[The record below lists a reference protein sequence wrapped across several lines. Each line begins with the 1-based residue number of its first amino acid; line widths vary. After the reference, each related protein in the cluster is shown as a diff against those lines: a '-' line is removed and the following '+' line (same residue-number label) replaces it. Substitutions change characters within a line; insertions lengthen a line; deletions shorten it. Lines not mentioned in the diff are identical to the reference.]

1 MDHQEDTNV
10 SNTRTRLS
18 GREFDRKMY
27 AYLNSLQQ
35 QSLSRR
41 GVLKAGAAVAGAG
54 AVFATM
60 PSILPGIGVLAQDG
74 ETLTFGLESDPRA
87 VEPALGYDFTANV
100 VICNITEGPV
110 MVDPSGALQPLLAET
125 YEQPDQLTYIY
136 NLRSGVKFHDGSEM
150 TAADVI
156 ASIERVRNPAIASPM
171 AWMFDPAESIEAT
184 EDMQVTIKL
193 TEPSGTFQYVMSTT
207 AGHVMPKSLI
217 DSTLDTPTQSP
228 IGTGPYK
235 FDSWEAGSEITLQ
248 KHDEY
253 WQEGKP
259 YFQTAVFKIVT
270 DPTTR
275 TAGLS
280 TGELQMVRDI
290 QPDQLAVVQGIEN
303 VELLEVVGYTCEMVV
318 MRNDQEPFND
328 ANVRKAVSMAIDVP
342 SILENLYL
350 GAAVQSNS
358 TTVPPTMPGSA
369 ADQLAPVAFD
379 VDGAKA
385 ALAESAFPD
394 GFDTKLLVDS
404 ESTLR
409 VAEAQAIQ
417 QMLAEIGVNVEI
429 EQVPQADRITAFQ
442 TGEYE
447 GMAFHEWGADFPDAN
462 GMLLPLFLSTSIPPQ
477 NNQSYYS
484 NPDVDALLLGAEA
497 EADPET
503 RTQMLIDAQKAIAAD
518 MPIVWLDHNK
528 WFMAK
533 DKSLT
538 GYTIHPLFYWDAFMR
553 DLKKAE

>member
-1 MDHQEDTNV
+1 M
-10 SNTRTRLS
+10 SNDQSRLT
-18 GREFDRKMY
+18 GRAYDRKMY
-27 AYLNSLQQ
+27 AYFNSLQQ

-41 GVLKAGAAVAGAG
+41 GLLKAGAGLAGAG
-54 AVFATM
+54 ALMAAM
-60 PSILPGIGVLAQDG
+60 PSILPGVGVLAQDG
-74 ETLTFGLESDPRA
+74 ETLTFGLESDPRG

-100 VICNITEGPV
+100 VICNITEGPT
-110 MVDPSGALQPLLAET
+110 MVDTTGALQPLLAESV
-125 YEQPDQLTYIY
+125 EQPDQLTYIY
-136 NLRSGVKFHDGSEM
+136 NLRPGVTFHDGSEL

-171 AWMFDPAESIEAT
+171 AWMYDVTESIEAT
-184 EDMQVTIKL
+184 GDMQVTVKL
-193 TEPSGTFQYVMSTT
+193 SAPSGTFQYVSSTT
-207 AGHVMPKSLI
+207 AMHVMPKSLI
-217 DSTLDTPTQSP
+217 DSTIDTPTQSP

-235 FDSWEAGSEITLQ
+235 FESWAAGSEITLQ
-248 KHDEY
+248 KNDEY

-259 YFQTAVFKIVT
+259 YFQTAIFKIIT

-290 QPDQLAVVQGIEN
+290 QPDQLEVVQGIEN
-303 VELLEVVGYTCEMVV
+303 VELLEVIGYSCEMVV

-328 ANVRKAVSMAIDVP
+328 ANVRKAVSMAIDVE

-350 GAAVQSNS
+350 GAAVQANS

-369 ADQLAPVAFD
+369 SEELTPVAYD
-379 VDGAKA
+379 VEGAKA
-385 ALAESAFPD
+385 ALAESAYPD

-417 QMLAEIGVNVEI
+417 QMLLEIGVNVEI

-462 GMLLPLFLSTSIPPQ
+462 GMLLPLFLSTSVPPQ

-484 NPDVDALLLGAEA
+484 NPEVDALLNDAEA
-497 EADPET
+497 EGDAEK
-503 RTQMLIDAQKAIAAD
+503 RTQMLIDAQKLIAAD
-518 MPIVWLDHNK
+518 MPLIWLDHNK
-528 WFMAK
+528 WFMAM

-538 GYTIHPLFYWDAFMR
+538 GYNMHPLFYWDAFLR
-553 DLKKAE
+553 DLTKAE

>member
-1 MDHQEDTNV
+1 V
-10 SNTRTRLS
+10 SNDRTRLS
-18 GREFDRKMY
+18 GRNYDRTMY
-27 AYLNSLQQ
+27 SFFNAMQQ

-41 GVLKAGAAVAGAG
+41 GLLKAGAGIAGAS
-54 AVFATM
+54 AMMAAM

-74 ETLTFGLESDPRA
+74 ETLTFGLESDPRG

-110 MVDPSGALQPLLAET
+110 MVDASGALQTLLAESF
-125 YEQPDQLTYIY
+125 EQPDQLTYIY
-136 NLRSGVKFHDGSEM
+136 NLRPGVKFHDGSEL
-150 TAADVI
+150 TAADMI
-156 ASIERVRNPAIASPM
+156 ASIERVRNPSIASPM
-171 AWMFDPAESIEAT
+171 AWMFDPTESIEAT
-184 EDMQVTIKL
+184 GDMQVTIKL
-193 TEPSGTFQYVMSTT
+193 AEPSGTFQYVLSTT
-207 AGHVMPKSLI
+207 AGHIMPKSLI

-235 FDSWEAGSEITLQ
+235 FESWEAGSEITLQ

-259 YFQTAVFKIVT
+259 YFQTAVFKIIT

-275 TAGLS
+275 SAGLS

-290 QPDQLAVVQGIEN
+290 PPDQLEVVQGIEN
-303 VELLEVVGYTCEMVV
+303 VELLEVVGYTAEMVV

-328 ANVRKAVSMAIDVP
+328 PKVREAVSKAIDVP
-342 SILENLYL
+342 SILTNLYL

-358 TTVPPTMPGSA
+358 TTVPPTMPGTA
-369 ADQLAPVAFD
+369 ADQLTPVAYD
-379 VDGAKA
+379 VDAAKA
-385 ALAESAFPD
+385 AMAESTVPD

-404 ESTLR
+404 ENTLR

-417 QMLAEIGVNVEI
+417 QMLLEIGINVEI
-429 EQVPQADRITAFQ
+429 EQVPQADRITAYQ

-447 GMAFHEWGADFPDAN
+447 GMGFHEWGADFPDAN
-462 GMLLPLFLSTSIPPQ
+462 GMLLPLFLSTNVPPQ

-484 NPDVDALLLGAEA
+484 NPDVDVLLNGAEA
-497 EADPET
+497 EADAET
-503 RTQMLIDAQKAIAAD
+503 RTQMLIDAQKLIAAD
-518 MPIVWLDHNK
+518 MPIIWLDHNK

-533 DKSLT
+533 DTSLT
-538 GYTIHPLFYWDAFMR
+538 GYTMHPLFYWDAFLR

>member
-1 MDHQEDTNV
+1 MKETQNV
-10 SNTRTRLS
+10 SNDRTRLS
-18 GREFDRKMY
+18 GRNYDRKMY
-27 AYLNSLQQ
+27 THFNALQQ
-35 QSLSRR
+35 QAFSRR
-41 GVLKAGAAVAGAG
+41 GLLKAGAGIAGAG
-54 AVFATM
+54 AMMAPM

-100 VICNITEGPV
+100 VICNITEGPM
-110 MVDPSGALQPLLAET
+110 MVDTSGALQVLLAESF
-125 YEQPDQLTYIY
+125 EQPDQLTYIY
-136 NLRSGVKFHDGSEM
+136 NLRPGVKFHDGTDM
-150 TAADVI
+150 TAADLI

-184 EDMQVTIKL
+184 GDMQVTITL
-193 TEPSGTFQYVMSTT
+193 AEPSGTFQYVLSTT

-217 DSTLDTPTQSP
+217 DSTIDTPTQSP

-259 YFQTAVFKIVT
+259 FFQTAVFKIIT

-290 QPDQLAVVQGIEN
+290 QPDQLEVVQGIEN
-303 VELLEVVGYTCEMVV
+303 VELLEVIGYTCEMVV

-342 SILENLYL
+342 SILTNLYL
-350 GAAVQSNS
+350 GAAVPANS

-369 ADQLAPVAFD
+369 SDQLTPVAYD
-379 VDGAKA
+379 VEGAKA

-404 ESTLR
+404 ENTLR

-417 QMLAEIGVNVEI
+417 QMLLEIGVNVEI

-462 GMLLPLFLSTSIPPQ
+462 GMLLPLFLSASVPPQ

-484 NPDVDALLLGAEA
+484 NPDVDTLLNDAEA
-497 EADPET
+497 EGDAET
-503 RTQMLIDAQKAIAAD
+503 RTQMLIDAQKLIAAD
-518 MPIVWLDHNK
+518 MPLIWLDHNK

-538 GYTIHPLFYWDAFMR
+538 GYTMHPLFYWDAFLR
-553 DLKKAE
+553 DLTKA

>member
-1 MDHQEDTNV
+1 V
-10 SNTRTRLS
+10 SKDRTRLS
-18 GREFDRKMY
+18 GRNYDRTMY
-27 AYLNSLQQ
+27 SFFNSLQQ

-41 GVLKAGAAVAGAG
+41 GLLKAGAGLAGAG
-54 AVFATM
+54 AMMAAM

-100 VICNITEGPV
+100 VICNITEGPM
-110 MVDPSGALQPLLAET
+110 MVDPSGALQTLLAESF
-125 YEQPDQLTYIY
+125 EQPDQLTYIY
-136 NLRSGVKFHDGSEM
+136 NLRPGVKFHDGSDL
-150 TAADVI
+150 TAADLI

-171 AWMFDPAESIEAT
+171 AWMFDPTESIEAT
-184 EDMQVTIKL
+184 GDMQVTITL
-193 TEPSGTFQYVMSTT
+193 AEPSGTFQYVLSTT

-259 YFQTAVFKIVT
+259 YFQTAVFKIIT

-275 TAGLS
+275 SAGLS

-290 QPDQLAVVQGIEN
+290 PPDQLEVVTGIEN
-303 VELLEVVGYTCEMVV
+303 IELLEVVGYGCEMVV
-318 MRNDQEPFND
+318 MRNDQEPFTD
-328 ANVRKAVSMAIDVP
+328 LKVREAVSKAIDVP
-342 SILENLYL
+342 SILTNLYKN
-350 GAAVQSNS
+350 AAVQSNS

-369 ADQLAPVAFD
+369 ADQLSPVAFD
-379 VDGAKA
+379 VEAARA
-385 ALAESAFPD
+385 ALAESSVPD

-404 ESTLR
+404 ENTLR

-417 QMLAEIGVNVEI
+417 QMLLEIGINVEI

-462 GMLLPLFLSTSIPPQ
+462 GMLLPLFLSTSVPPQ

-484 NPDVDALLLGAEA
+484 NPEVDTLLNGAEA
-497 EADPET
+497 EADAET
-503 RTQMLIDAQKAIAAD
+503 RTQMLIDAQKLIAAD
-518 MPIVWLDHNK
+518 MPIIWLDHNK

-533 DKSLT
+533 DTSLT
-538 GYTIHPLFYWDAFMR
+538 GYTIHPLFYWDAFLR
-553 DLKKAE
+553 DLQKAE

>member
-1 MDHQEDTNV
+1 M
-10 SNTRTRLS
+10 
-18 GREFDRKMY
+18 
-27 AYLNSLQQ
+27 
-35 QSLSRR
+35 
-41 GVLKAGAAVAGAG
+41 
-54 AVFATM
+54 
-60 PSILPGIGVLAQDG
+60 
-74 ETLTFGLESDPRA
+74 
-87 VEPALGYDFTANV
+87 
-100 VICNITEGPV
+100 
-110 MVDPSGALQPLLAET
+110 MVDPSGALQPLLAESF
-125 YEQPDQLTYIY
+125 EQPDQLTYVY
-136 NLRSGVKFHDGSEM
+136 NLRPGVKFHDGTDL
-150 TAADVI
+150 TAADLM

-171 AWMFDPAESIEAT
+171 AWMFDVTESIEAT
-184 EDMQVTIKL
+184 GDMQVTIKL
-193 TEPSGTFQYVMSTT
+193 AEPSGTFQYVASTT
-207 AGHVMPKSLI
+207 AMHIMPKALI
-217 DSTLDTPTQSP
+217 DSTIDTPTQSP

-235 FDSWEAGSEITLQ
+235 FESWDAGSEITLQ
-248 KHDEY
+248 KNDEY

-259 YFQTAVFKIVT
+259 YFQTAIFKIIT

-303 VELLEVVGYTCEMVV
+303 VELLEVIGYSCEMVV

-350 GAAVQSNS
+350 GAAVQANS

-369 ADQLAPVAFD
+369 ADELSPVGFD
-379 VDGAKA
+379 VEAAKA
-385 ALAESAFPD
+385 ALAESAYPD

-417 QMLAEIGVNVEI
+417 QMLLEIGVNVEI

-462 GMLLPLFLSTSIPPQ
+462 GMLLPLFLSTSVPPQ

-484 NPDVDALLLGAEA
+484 NPDVDALLNGAEA
-497 EADPET
+497 EADAET
-503 RTQMLIDAQKAIAAD
+503 RTQMLIDAQKLIAAD
-518 MPIVWLDHNK
+518 MPLIWLDHNK

-538 GYTIHPLFYWDAFMR
+538 GYSMHPLFYWDAFLR
-553 DLKKAE
+553 DLTKA

>member
-1 MDHQEDTNV
+1 V
-10 SNTRTRLS
+10 SKDRTRLS
-18 GREFDRKMY
+18 GRNYDRTMY
-27 AYLNSLQQ
+27 SFFNSLQR

-41 GVLKAGAAVAGAG
+41 GLLKAGAGVAGAG
-54 AVFATM
+54 AMMAAM

-100 VICNITEGPV
+100 VICNITEGPM
-110 MVDPSGALQPLLAET
+110 MVDPSGALQTLLAESF
-125 YEQPDQLTYIY
+125 EQPDQLTYIY
-136 NLRSGVKFHDGSEM
+136 NLRPGVKFHDGSDL
-150 TAADVI
+150 TAADLI

-171 AWMFDPAESIEAT
+171 AWMFDPTESIEAT
-184 EDMQVTIKL
+184 GDMQVTITL
-193 TEPSGTFQYVMSTT
+193 AEPSGTFQYVLSTT

-259 YFQTAVFKIVT
+259 YFQTAVFKIIT

-275 TAGLS
+275 SAGLS

-290 QPDQLAVVQGIEN
+290 PPDQLEVVTGIEN
-303 VELLEVVGYTCEMVV
+303 IELLEVVGYGCEMVV
-318 MRNDQEPFND
+318 MRNDQEPFTD
-328 ANVRKAVSMAIDVP
+328 LKVREAVSKAIDVP
-342 SILENLYL
+342 SILTNLYKN
-350 GAAVQSNS
+350 AAVQSNS

-369 ADQLAPVAFD
+369 ADQLSPVAFD
-379 VDGAKA
+379 VEAARA
-385 ALAESAFPD
+385 ALAESSVPD

-404 ESTLR
+404 ENTLR

-417 QMLAEIGVNVEI
+417 QMLLEIGINVEI

-462 GMLLPLFLSTSIPPQ
+462 GMLLPLFLSTSVPPQ

-484 NPDVDALLLGAEA
+484 NPEVDTLLNGAEA
-497 EADPET
+497 EADAET
-503 RTQMLIDAQKAIAAD
+503 RTQMLIDAQKLIAAD
-518 MPIVWLDHNK
+518 MPIIWLDHNK

-533 DKSLT
+533 DTSLT
-538 GYTIHPLFYWDAFMR
+538 GYTIHPLFYWDAFLR
-553 DLKKAE
+553 DLQKAE

>member
-1 MDHQEDTNV
+1 M
-10 SNTRTRLS
+10 SNDQSRLT
-18 GREFDRKMY
+18 GRDYDRKMY
-27 AYLNSLQQ
+27 AYFNTLQQ
-35 QSLSRR
+35 SVSRR
-41 GVLKAGAAVAGAG
+41 GLLKAGAGLAGAG
-54 AVFATM
+54 AMMAAM
-60 PSILPGIGVLAQDG
+60 PSILPGVGVLAQDG
-74 ETLTFGLESDPRA
+74 ETLTFGLESDPRG

-100 VICNITEGPV
+100 VICNITEGPT
-110 MVDPSGALQPLLAET
+110 MVDTTGALKPLLAESI
-125 YEQPDQLTYIY
+125 EQPDQLTYIY
-136 NLRSGVKFHDGSEM
+136 NLRPGVMFHDGTEL

-171 AWMFDPAESIEAT
+171 AWMYDVTESIEAT
-184 EDMQVTIKL
+184 GDMQVTIKL
-193 TEPSGTFQYVMSTT
+193 TAPSGTFQYVSSTT
-207 AGHVMPKSLI
+207 AMHVMPKSLI
-217 DSTLDTPTQSP
+217 DSTIDTPTQSP

-235 FDSWEAGSEITLQ
+235 FDSWAAGSEITLQ
-248 KHDEY
+248 KNDAY

-259 YFQTAVFKIVT
+259 YFQTAIFKIIT

-303 VELLEVVGYTCEMVV
+303 VELLEVIGYSCEMVV

-328 ANVRKAVSMAIDVP
+328 ANVRKAVSMAIDVQ

-350 GAAVQSNS
+350 GAAVQANS

-369 ADQLAPVAFD
+369 SEELTPVTFD
-379 VDGAKA
+379 VEGAKA
-385 ALAESAFPD
+385 ALAESAYPD
-394 GFDTKLLVDS
+394 GFDTTLLVDS

-417 QMLAEIGVNVEI
+417 QMLLEIGVNVEI
-429 EQVPQADRITAFQ
+429 DQVPQADRITAFQ
-442 TGEYE
+442 TGDYE

-462 GMLLPLFLSTSIPPQ
+462 GMLLPLFLSTSVPPQ

-484 NPDVDALLLGAEA
+484 NPDVDALLNGAEA
-497 EADPET
+497 EGDAEK
-503 RTQMLIDAQKAIAAD
+503 RTQMLIDAQKLIAAD
-518 MPIVWLDHNK
+518 MPLIWLDHNK
-528 WFMAK
+528 WFMAM

-538 GYTIHPLFYWDAFMR
+538 GYTMHPLFYWDAFLR
-553 DLKKAE
+553 DLTKAA

>member
-1 MDHQEDTNV
+1 V
-10 SNTRTRLS
+10 SKDRTRLS
-18 GREFDRKMY
+18 GRNYDRTMY
-27 AYLNSLQQ
+27 SFFNSLQQ

-41 GVLKAGAAVAGAG
+41 GLLKAGAGVAGAG
-54 AVFATM
+54 AMMAAM

-100 VICNITEGPV
+100 VICNITEGPM
-110 MVDPSGALQPLLAET
+110 MVDPSGALQTLLAESF
-125 YEQPDQLTYIY
+125 EQPDQLTYIY
-136 NLRSGVKFHDGSEM
+136 NLRPGVKFHDGSDL
-150 TAADVI
+150 TAADLI

-171 AWMFDPAESIEAT
+171 AWMFDPTESIEAT
-184 EDMQVTIKL
+184 GDMQVTITL
-193 TEPSGTFQYVMSTT
+193 AEPSGTFQYVLSTT

-259 YFQTAVFKIVT
+259 YFQTAVFKIIT

-275 TAGLS
+275 SAGLS

-290 QPDQLAVVQGIEN
+290 PPDQLEVVTGIEN
-303 VELLEVVGYTCEMVV
+303 IELLEVVGYGCEMVV
-318 MRNDQEPFND
+318 MRNDQEPFTD
-328 ANVRKAVSMAIDVP
+328 LKVREAVSKAIDVP
-342 SILENLYL
+342 SILTNLYKN
-350 GAAVQSNS
+350 AAVQSNS

-369 ADQLAPVAFD
+369 ADQLSPVAFD
-379 VDGAKA
+379 VEAARA
-385 ALAESAFPD
+385 ALAESSVPD

-404 ESTLR
+404 ENTLR

-417 QMLAEIGVNVEI
+417 QMLLEIGINVEI

-462 GMLLPLFLSTSIPPQ
+462 GMLLPLFLSTSVPPQ

-484 NPDVDALLLGAEA
+484 NPEVDTLLNGAEA
-497 EADPET
+497 EADAET
-503 RTQMLIDAQKAIAAD
+503 RTQMLIDAQKLIAAD
-518 MPIVWLDHNK
+518 MPIIWLDHNK

-533 DKSLT
+533 DTSLT
-538 GYTIHPLFYWDAFMR
+538 GYTIHPLFYWDAFLR
-553 DLKKAE
+553 DLQKAE